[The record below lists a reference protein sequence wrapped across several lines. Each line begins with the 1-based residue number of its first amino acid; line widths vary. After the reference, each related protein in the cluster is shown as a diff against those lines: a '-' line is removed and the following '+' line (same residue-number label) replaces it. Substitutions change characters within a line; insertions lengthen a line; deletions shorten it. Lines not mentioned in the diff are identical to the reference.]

1 MADGLYELR
10 AVALDGSGNSGTS
23 AVRNV
28 RVDNTTPSGSITA
41 PAAAATVGGV
51 VSVQASASDP
61 GGSGVA
67 GVTVEFRAVGAPGW
81 TALAADTSAPYEASW
96 NTASLSDGDYE
107 LRAGIEDI
115 AGNASF
121 TATVTVTV
129 DSSAPAVTLVDPG
142 ATLSGTVEL
151 TATSPDASVVVFAY
165 RTAGAGPWT
174 TIATDSTAP
183 WSATFATG
191 SLANGTYDL
200 RATATDSVGNS
211 AADVR
216 AGVLIDNST
225 PSGPPPDVQAP
236 TTPPGF
242 SGSLKNGKLTLRWG
256 AATDGSGIAPTY
268 ALRVAGART
277 ASYPAT
283 ARQTIVNSVK
293 AGDLRAFQIQAE
305 DQAGNAS
312 VPSYALKVLP
322 VVKKLTVRAA
332 KAALVKR
339 GFRQGK
345 LTKKRSTTVP
355 AGRVIRAA
363 GPTVARVGT
372 AVPLVV
378 STGGVASR
386 SVLVLRVTS
395 LPVLARSS
403 HQLIRVN
410 VDLSHAA
417 SVRTSLLDGTDELF
431 AWRSGLGA
439 GTTLLKLDIPNEA
452 LRQDRYTLLVAAVGP
467 DGKTVTA
474 RVPIQIES
482 QSTPT
487 PTGEIEQGGSPPLGG
502 SLYGDGDPPAPDP
515 TTNFSPAA
523 ETSIDGGGESLTPSS
538 PKATQS
544 PSIVPVA
551 SPVAVKSGDS
561 KKTVGMI
568 LLLAVLGLGSA
579 AAVYKARSQLAFL
592 LRGIRAGSALH

>member
-1 MADGLYELR
+1 M
-10 AVALDGSGNSGTS
+10 
-23 AVRNV
+23 
-28 RVDNTTPSGSITA
+28 
-41 PAAAATVGGV
+41 
-51 VSVQASASDP
+51 
-61 GGSGVA
+61 
-67 GVTVEFRAVGAPGW
+67 
-81 TALAADTSAPYEASW
+81 
-96 NTASLSDGDYE
+96 
-107 LRAGIEDI
+107 
-115 AGNASF
+115 
-121 TATVTVTV
+121 TV

-165 RTAGAGPWT
+165 RTTGGGPWT
-174 TIATDSTAP
+174 TIATDTTAP

-283 ARQTIVNSVK
+283 ARQTIVNGVK

-345 LTKKRSTTVP
+345 LTKKRSTTRPCRPGHPGSGPHGRAGGHSCSAPRFYWRRCIQVSPRPPRHEP
-355 AGRVIRAA
+355 AG
-363 GPTVARVGT
+363 
-372 AVPLVV
+372 
-378 STGGVASR
+378 
-386 SVLVLRVTS
+386 
-395 LPVLARSS
+395 
-403 HQLIRVN
+403 
-410 VDLSHAA
+410 
-417 SVRTSLLDGTDELF
+417 
-431 AWRSGLGA
+431 SGA
-439 GTTLLKLDIPNEA
+439 
-452 LRQDRYTLLVAAVGP
+452 
-467 DGKTVTA
+467 
-474 RVPIQIES
+474 IE
-482 QSTPT
+482 
-487 PTGEIEQGGSPPLGG
+487 
-502 SLYGDGDPPAPDP
+502 PPAH
-515 TTNFSPAA
+515 S
-523 ETSIDGGGESLTPSS
+523 
-538 PKATQS
+538 
-544 PSIVPVA
+544 
-551 SPVAVKSGDS
+551 
-561 KKTVGMI
+561 
-568 LLLAVLGLGSA
+568 
-579 AAVYKARSQLAFL
+579 R
-592 LRGIRAGSALH
+592 